1 MTLGGAVDAALA
13 WKEPDVAESTHE
25 RYTTGVEHFKAH
37 VGAEVDVAD
46 ALLVDRLQSFKAAR
60 LEDVSKNTV
69 NNDLG
74 AVSVLASYAEMK
86 GLIAERP
93 RIKRYGYTTRIK
105 YLEKADIAAYMAAI
119 RRPFRCQQLL
129 LLSTG
134 MCLGQSEVLR
144 VCDVRG
150 GYSEMRL
157 SIRDS
162 KTEAGVR
169 SVFVPPWVAEALRS
183 HIEGDGLSGTDR
195 LFNVKRRTVQ
205 AEHDRAC
212 GLVGVYEYTIHDHRH
227 TAAVALARAGIPLQ
241 ILQRQLGHKHIE
253 MTMKY
258 ATFRPDYA
266 DVAPHFER
274 MGRMLGLCSSTVG
287 DDAKESSGDSLGDTP
302 LLEGDVA
309 GVGKGH

>member
-1 MTLGGAVDAALA
+1 M
-13 WKEPDVAESTHE
+13 
-25 RYTTGVEHFKAH
+25 
-37 VGAEVDVAD
+37 AD

-60 LEDVSKNTV
+60 LKEVSKNTV

-93 RIKRYGYTTRIK
+93 RIKRYRYTTRIK
-105 YLEKADIAAYMAAI
+105 YLEKADVAAYMAAI

-134 MCLGQSEVLR
+134 MRLGESEVLR
-144 VCDVRG
+144 VCDV
-150 GYSEMRL
+150 
-157 SIRDS
+157 
-162 KTEAGVR
+162 
-169 SVFVPPWVAEALRS
+169 RS

-195 LFNVKRRTVQ
+195 LFNIKRRTVQ
-205 AEHDRAC
+205 AEHDGAC
-212 GLVGVYEYTIHDHRH
+212 GLVGIYEYTIHDHRH

-258 ATFRPDYA
+258 ATFHPDYA

-274 MGRMLGLCSSTVG
+274 IGRMLGLCSSTVG
-287 DDAKESSGDSLGDTP
+287 DDVKESSGDSFGDTP
-302 LLEGDVA
+302 CLRVMWQ
-309 GVGKGH
+309 V